1 VRELR
6 FTSDEL
12 RLRIVILHSSFAIL
26 LFIACRPA
34 VDYFPYEKG
43 MRWESRQAKFTIV
56 DQDTTR
62 TEQVITTGYKERI
75 VYSNLGRVVEV
86 DDVVGRDTTRR
97 YYRRTATGVWLLW
110 EGWGEVPDSV
120 HVLPTRPAPGQSWL
134 FSSPGK
140 SVVACTVMTR
150 GTQTVSAGT
159 FRNCLEVRFL
169 FPGMEGAAE
178 TRWYAPRVG
187 VVRDEFAREQSVNGH
202 RIREQS
208 VTELLSFRRKSEGGI
223 EN

>member
-1 VRELR
+1 MCQP
-6 FTSDEL
+6 T
-12 RLRIVILHSSFAIL
+12 
-26 LFIACRPA
+26 

-43 MRWESRQAKFTIV
+43 MRWESRQTKLTIV

-62 TEQVITTGYKERI
+62 TEQVIATGYKERM

-97 YYRRTATGVWLLW
+97 YYRRSSNGVWLLW

-120 HVLPTRPAPGQSWL
+120 HVLPSGPAPGRSWL

-140 SVVACTVMTR
+140 SAIACTVMTR
-150 GTQTVSAGT
+150 GTQNVPAGT
-159 FRNCLEVRFL
+159 FRNCLAVRFL
-169 FPGMEGAAE
+169 FPGVPGANE
-178 TRWYAPRVG
+178 TRWYAPNVG
-187 VVRDEFAREQSVNGH
+187 LIRDEFEREQTVNGH

-208 VTELLSFRRKSEGGI
+208 VTELLSFNR
-223 EN
+223 